1 MDTWTLIGT
10 RIAEARQ
17 EKGWSTEELARR
29 CKTSGATMSR
39 WQSGK
44 QRVSFDDLEL
54 LAKLL
59 EKPVQYFLPEWYVDP
74 ESLPPQIA
82 RLTNR
87 IGQIPAGEMRRRVI
101 EGLIDQVET
110 LLDVI
115 PDWYVDATR
124 ISPEIGTLI
133 DRLNQISASTTR
145 DKLIGVLTG
154 QVEVLLESVAEKT

>member
-1 MDTWTLIGT
+1 MDTWAYIGS
-10 RIAEARQ
+10 RIAKAR
-17 EKGWSTEELARR
+17 EEHGWSTEELARR

-44 QRVSFDDLEL
+44 QRISFDDLEQ

-59 EKPVQYFLPEWYVDP
+59 EKPVQFFLPEWYVDP
-74 ESLPPQIA
+74 ENLPPQIA

-87 IGQIPAGEMRRRVI
+87 IAQIPAGEMQRRVI
-101 EGLIDQVET
+101 DGLIDQVDT

-124 ISPEIGTLI
+124 VSPEIGTLI
-133 DRLNQISASTTR
+133 DRLNQISASVTR
-145 DKLIGVLTG
+145 DKLISVLTD
-154 QVEVLLESVAEKT
+154 QVEVLLESVSDKS

>member
-1 MDTWTLIGT
+1 MDTWTHIGNK
-10 RIAEARQ
+10 IAEARQ
-17 EKGWSTEELARR
+17 EQGWSTEELARR

-44 QRVSFDDLEL
+44 QRISFDDLEQ
-54 LAKLL
+54 LASLL
-59 EKPVQYFLPEWYVDP
+59 EKPVQYFLPGWYVDP
-74 ESLPPQIA
+74 ETLPPQIA
-82 RLTNR
+82 RLTDCLN
-87 IGQIPAGEMRRRVI
+87 QIPAGEMRKRVI
-101 EGLIDQVET
+101 DGLIDQVET

-133 DRLNQISASTTR
+133 DRLNQISGSATR

-154 QVEVLLESVAEKT
+154 QVEILLESASEKS